1 MRKTIV
7 LFFLML
13 CVILSGRFL
22 SSQQLT
28 GKITGK
34 VTDQQGE
41 PLPGVTIEAM
51 STRLVGKATAL
62 TDAAG
67 SYRLLALPPG
77 IYAIQYTLSGFVTVS
92 RKDIVLE
99 LEKTLTMDI
108 IMTPGKIEQEITVI
122 GQAPLIDVRST
133 ARGATFTREMI
144 QNLPKGRNFDTL
156 ITTVPGVH
164 QEDTL
169 LGGTSID
176 GASGDENM
184 YYIDG
189 ANTNSLVNG
198 TSAQRVYFDYVEEVQ
213 FKASGYQAE
222 YGGSMG
228 GVVNVI
234 TRSGGNEFHGE
245 IIGYYDGGL
254 LEGRRRQQLDTNE
267 INVPPAYYYSYAEY
281 VGTDHWSRI
290 DGGFNL
296 GGYLIKDKVW
306 FFGTLMPIYFKN
318 VRDVDYGIQ
327 GKRLVKSFT
336 RTDITWNGQFKL
348 TTQPLKNLRVSASFI
363 NNFIKYQGDSAL
375 NNWVWAATASS
386 STNYS
391 APGFSFPNYS
401 VAGNIDLT
409 VGNNFLVNVRGGF
422 FHTDQNN
429 QLVPPLENTPRYMFN
444 AEQPYSYLP
453 TNNKMFPEIP
463 AAYQHSGN
471 WSNISANQNSL
482 MKQAIRERI
491 NANADFTYFLNLAGE
506 HTLKAGVQFVR
517 QGENVDQNN
526 GYYNPGIR
534 LAWNMTLSQNG
545 INYGR
550 GKYGWYA
557 VRNNDKTG
565 PYGSVY
571 NVYANQWAFYVQDS
585 WTILNKL
592 TINIGVRGEP
602 EYLPSYSSD
611 PQYASIAK
619 AINFPLSKKISPRLG
634 FVYDVFGDSSFK
646 VFGSWGI
653 FNDTMKL
660 DLAANGYGGFK
671 WKSAYYTLDDWDFTK
686 IGVNGN
692 YPGTY
697 LYTYDFRPPNFG
709 GTDPDIYPFGQTELS
724 FGLEKKLLENVS
736 ASIRVVNKHVLHAI
750 EDSGIILKN
759 KYGLFEEKY
768 YTSNPGSDY
777 LKNLYKE
784 AVAQGQ
790 LPVGVLDIPKAKR
803 EYWAVNV
810 GLDKRFS
817 DNWLGG
823 VSYTWSRLTGNYS
836 GLYSSDEIRNS
847 PNGERDF
854 DLWFLCYDKQLNVID
869 GVMPSDRTHI
879 IKAYGSYALPFGLTL
894 GAVVNAMSGTPVT
907 TEWICDSAGYYPFNR
922 GDLGRTPFLW
932 YANAYVEYNWKI
944 GGINCQVSANID
956 NVFNTDTARRIY
968 SQRYLDSIMPSTTNA
983 ADTLYGQ
990 RTLLT
995 KNWVPDPDAAL
1006 DPLYGK
1012 ERDYYPPIQVRLG
1025 LKFSF

>member
-1 MRKTIV
+1 MSKLKIF
-7 LFFLML
+7 LFFVLG
-13 CVILSGRFL
+13 VILICGPLIAQKVSE
-22 SSQQLT
+22 T
-28 GKITGK
+28 KIVGKIADPEGL
-34 VTDQQGE
+34 G
-41 PLPGVTIEAM
+41 LPGAAVQAT
-51 STRLVGKATAL
+51 SPKLLGKAT
-62 TDAAG
+62 TISDANGA
-67 SYRLLALPPG
+67 YRLLALVPG
-77 IYAIQYTLSGFVTVS
+77 VYTISYTLSGFNAVV
-92 RKDIVLE
+92 RKDVVLA
-99 LEKTLTMDI
+99 LEQTLILDI
-108 IMTPGKIEQEITVI
+108 TMTPGKIEEEITVI

-156 ITTVPGVH
+156 LTAVPGVH

-198 TSAQRVYFDYVEEVQ
+198 TSAQNVYFDYVEEVQ

-222 YGGSMG
+222 FGGSMG

-245 IIGYYDGGL
+245 VIGYYNGDT
-254 LEGRRRQQLDTNE
+254 LEGTRRDQLDTNE
-267 INVPPAYYYSYAEY
+267 LNVPPDYYYSYAKY
-281 VGTDHWSRI
+281 IGTNQWSRV

-306 FFGTLMPIYFKN
+306 FFGTLMPIYFRN
-318 VRDVDYGIQ
+318 VRDVDYAIQ
-327 GKRLVKSFT
+327 GKRLVKSFE
-336 RTDITWNGQFKL
+336 RIENTWNGQFKL
-348 TTQPLKNLRVSASFI
+348 TTQPLKNLRVGVSFI
-363 NNFIKYQGDSAL
+363 NNFYKYKGDYASA
-375 NNWVWAATASS
+375 VTASS
-386 STNYS
+386 TTD
-391 APGFSFPNYS
+391 YS
-401 VAGNIDLT
+401 VAGFSYPNYSIAANIDLT

-422 FHTDQNN
+422 FHTNQTN
-429 QLVPPLENTPRYMFN
+429 QLVPPATVPRYRFV

-463 AAYQHSGN
+463 AAYQHSGG
-471 WSNISANQNSL
+471 WSNISASQNTFN
-482 MKQAIRERI
+482 KQALRERI

-517 QGENVDQNN
+517 QGENCDYT
-526 GYYNPGIR
+526 GGYNPYVMFG
-534 LAWNMTLSQNG
+534 WNMTLSQNG
-545 INYGR
+545 ITYGR
-550 GKYGWYA
+550 GKYGWYS
-557 VRNNDKTG
+557 VRGNDKTG
-565 PYGSVY
+565 YYGNLY

-585 WTILNKL
+585 WTIMNKL

-686 IGVNGN
+686 IGVNGY

-697 LYTYDFRPPNFG
+697 LYTYDYRPPNFE

-724 FGLEKKLLENVS
+724 FGLEKKLMENVS

-750 EDSGIILKN
+750 EDSAIILKN

-777 LKNLYKE
+777 LKNLYIQ

-790 LPVGVLDIPKAKR
+790 LPAGVPYIPKAKR

-854 DLWFLCYDKQLNVID
+854 DLWFLCFDKQLNVID

-907 TEWICDSAGYYPFNR
+907 EEWNCDSAGYYPFNR
-922 GDLGRTPFLW
+922 GNMGRTPFLW

-944 GGINCQVSANID
+944 GGVNCQINANID
-956 NVFNTDTARRIY
+956 NVFNTKTARRIY
-968 SQRYLDSIMPSTTNA
+968 TQKYLDSIMPSTTDA
-983 ADTLYGQ
+983 SDTLYGQ

-995 KNWVPDPDAAL
+995 KNWIPDPNAAL
-1006 DPLYGK
+1006 DPLLGK
-1012 ERDYYPPIQVRLG
+1012 EYDFYPPIQVRLG
-1025 LKFSF
+1025 FRVAF